1 LKMKSALKRLVSIG
15 SWASARASI
24 SIDCLGENG
33 MKAAKIKEGIVTRV
47 LLAALLALLSAALLY
62 SKPAMAT
69 GPSGTQTP
77 PPAAVDTIDT
87 KVAELKAR
95 LEAAKADAASKATE
109 LSAAKEK
116 SKIAKANYKK
126 AAKKRDATHKN
137 NREVH
142 VRKYY
147 SVIRGEQLLETASNR
162 KVFIKQSADPPV
174 KEDKSV
180 IKATAARQKAKAQL
194 AKKTAKAEAAKK
206 AAKAKAKSAKEA
218 AEAARKAAKVADDEL
233 KKALKAKIAA
243 DQKAIKLE
251 ENLAKVERQ
260 AAAKAAK
267 AAKRLKTAGTTTSD

>member
-1 LKMKSALKRLVSIG
+1 MKSALKRLVSIG
-15 SWASARASI
+15 IWASARASI

-77 PPAAVDTIDT
+77 PPAAVDTIDTIDT

-267 AAKRLKTAGTTTSD
+267 AAKRLKTVGTTSD